1 MQLAL
6 FPAPATFEQLSLEL
20 FTNQPTTERPNTTMH
35 TTTSPTHR
43 RRSAQALV
51 IVLAAIAAVV
61 FTLGHALAHHPEL
74 TGSTTCRTAG
84 EPWTAT
90 WTAHADQTR
99 GLTWQI
105 AGYTPAGPQADNIAL
120 QRSASYPEGQTS
132 ATETATASW
141 SNGATGTRSA
151 TREAP
156 AALPDAEHHHGALDD
171 HHRPGGDH
179 STTTT
184 APPATTTPAET
195 TTTSS
200 TVLVAVTDPPV
211 PTTSIVQPPRF
222 PAPTALPE
230 TGPSSITPWALL
242 LGAAAI
248 AAGLLTLRRARR

>member
-35 TTTSPTHR
+35 TTTSPTTT
-43 RRSAQALV
+43 A
-51 IVLAAIAAVV
+51 
-61 FTLGHALAHHPEL
+61 P
-74 TGSTTCRTAG
+74 STTTTA
-84 EPWTAT
+84 
-90 WTAHADQTR
+90 
-99 GLTWQI
+99 
-105 AGYTPAGPQADNIAL
+105 
-120 QRSASYPEGQTS
+120 PE
-132 ATETATASW
+132 ET
-141 SNGATGTRSA
+141 
-151 TREAP
+151 
-156 AALPDAEHHHGALDD
+156 
-171 HHRPGGDH
+171 
-179 STTTT
+179 TTTT

-242 LGAAAI
+242 IGAAAI